1 MKAMKKILSFLERND
16 GIWSIPLSFF
26 ILIGGNLLLNRY
38 FGEPIISLEYV
49 QPLAMVALVMV
60 CLNAIAYLGCNLNQK
75 ELQRYF
81 YSEDSGRDMNRWGVN
96 PFYRVLLYLVIYL
109 VYFLIGLFLFIYF
122 SNLWF
127 LPANG

>member
-1 MKAMKKILSFLERND
+1 MKAMKKVLSFLERND

-81 YSEDSGRDMNRWGVN
+81 YSEKSGEDMSRWGVN
-96 PFYRVLLYLVIYL
+96 PFYRVLLYLVVYL

-127 LPANG
+127 AN